1 MALKHPMMQTLSQ
14 LTALTLC
21 CAITTSSFAS
31 SLDWAVWDQ
40 LLSHH
45 VDQGSVDYA
54 AMNDAAEVGK
64 LVAALAQ
71 ADPATMSREQQ
82 LAFYINSYNLLAV
95 AGIVAGR
102 SPSSLLGRARFFRFS
117 TYQLGGERLSLQALE
132 HDKILPL
139 AEPRIHFAIVCA
151 SLSCPKLRPEA
162 YATADLERQLDDN
175 ARDFLN
181 DSSKNRFDKNQR
193 VAWVSKIFDWY
204 REDFEV
210 NGGSLQTYMAS
221 YVADPEVAALLR
233 QQAFTIRYLD
243 YDWSL
248 NGSR

>member
-1 MALKHPMMQTLSQ
+1 MMKIVSQ
-14 LTALTLC
+14 LTAIAFC
-21 CAITTSSFAS
+21 CAIATGSFAS
-31 SLDWAVWDQ
+31 SVDWTAWDRV
-40 LLSHH
+40 LSRH

-54 AMNDAAEVGK
+54 AMKKAPEVGE
-64 LVAALAQ
+64 LVAALAL
-71 ADPATMSREQQ
+71 ADPETMSREQQ

-102 SPSSLLGRARFFRFS
+102 SPASLLGRARFFRFS
-117 TYQLGGERLSLQALE
+117 TYQLGSERLSLQALE

-204 REDFEV
+204 REDFEG
-210 NGGSLQTYMAS
+210 NRGSLQTYMAS